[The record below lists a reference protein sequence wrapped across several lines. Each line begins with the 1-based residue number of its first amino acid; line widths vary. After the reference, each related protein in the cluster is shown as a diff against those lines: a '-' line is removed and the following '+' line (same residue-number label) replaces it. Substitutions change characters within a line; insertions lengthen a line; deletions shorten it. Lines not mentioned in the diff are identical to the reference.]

1 MSTLDIKAYSAILRV
16 KSARRFDVGSLLMR
30 LFTYTTTIGTITMF
44 TLAGASALEAT
55 SVSSLLAICTFIV
68 APRVS
73 RRIDERGQSAI
84 VPAAT
89 AVSMVG
95 FALMLVV
102 TYFHLPFW
110 LNYPAAALASFLPN
124 AQALVRTR
132 WTYLI
137 ATKKL
142 GDDAPPLKTAYAFE
156 GIIEDVAFMVGPA
169 AVIAI
174 SAMLFPI
181 AGMLAGC
188 LVYCLGAVLLV
199 QSKDTE
205 PEPGWGAAEQP
216 SSKRKSVF
224 RENAVVRLL
233 FGIMVFV
240 GCMYGAF
247 DASAVSYAQSID
259 FAVLASIVFA
269 LESAFSLVISTLFGM
284 MGFASPLRRQFVVF
298 AALFGGLYG
307 LVMFVGS
314 PISLIAITTI
324 AGLSYP
330 PLLIT
335 ANVVCERAAPS
346 ERLTEAMAWMNS
358 GISIGMVIGPISAGS
373 VIDSIGPLA
382 GFDLCGAY
390 AIAIAVIAL
399 ASIPL
404 LRKHLH

>member
-1 MSTLDIKAYSAILRV
+1 MSSLDFKAYSTILRV
-16 KSARRFDVGSLLMR
+16 RSTRRFDAGSLLMR
-30 LFTYTTTIGTITMF
+30 LFAYTTTVGTITML

-73 RRIDERGQSAI
+73 RCIDVRGQSAV

-89 AVSMVG
+89 AISMAG
-95 FALMLVV
+95 FALMLA
-102 TYFHLPFW
+102 TTHFQLPFW

-137 ATKKL
+137 STGKL
-142 GDDAPPLKTAYAFE
+142 GDNAPPLKTAYAFE
-156 GIIEDVAFMVGPA
+156 GILEDVAFMVGPA

-174 SAMLFPI
+174 SAALFPA
-181 AGMLAGC
+181 AGILAGC
-188 LVYCLGAVLLV
+188 IVYCIGAVLLV
-199 QSKDTE
+199 QSRDTE
-205 PEPGWGAAEQP
+205 PEPGWGAREQADGGQ
-216 SSKRKSVF
+216 KSVF

-233 FGIMVFV
+233 FAVMVLV

-269 LESAFSLVISTLFGM
+269 VESAFSLIVSTLFGM
-284 MGFASPLRRQFVVF
+284 MGFASPLRRQFIAF
-298 AALFGGLYG
+298 AVLFGGLYG
-307 LVMFVGS
+307 LVMLIGS
-314 PISLIAITTI
+314 PVSLVAITTI

-358 GISIGMVIGPISAGS
+358 GISIGMVIGPVSAGAI
-373 VIDSIGPLA
+373 IDEIGPLA
-382 GFDLCGAY
+382 GFDLCGAF
-390 AIAIAVIAL
+390 AIAVAVIAL
-399 ASIPL
+399 ASTPI